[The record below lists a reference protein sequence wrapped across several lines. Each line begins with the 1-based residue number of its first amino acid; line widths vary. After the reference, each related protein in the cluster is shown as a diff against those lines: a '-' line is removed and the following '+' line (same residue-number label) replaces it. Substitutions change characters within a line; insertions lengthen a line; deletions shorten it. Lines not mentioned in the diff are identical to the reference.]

1 MTQLQTPELTPE
13 EQAHVASGG
22 RVFIVDE
29 IPGPLW
35 RVLVVEGG
43 VCRVMLKPDGM
54 DGYSTREDAELNAM
68 AIANLA
74 EDSPMVRR

>member
-1 MTQLQTPELTPE
+1 MKAQNLTPE
-13 EQAHVASGG
+13 EQTHIASGG

-35 RVLVVEGG
+35 RVLVVKGG
-43 VCRVMLKPDGM
+43 ACRVMLKPDGM
-54 DGYSTREDAELNAM
+54 GGYSNREDAELNAM
-68 AIANLA
+68 AFANLS

>member
-1 MTQLQTPELTPE
+1 MKVFTPNLTPE
-13 EQAHVASGG
+13 EQAHIASGG

-35 RVLVVEGG
+35 RVLVVKGG

-54 DGYSTREDAELNAM
+54 DGYSSREDAELSAM
-68 AIANLA
+68 AIANLS
-74 EDSPMVRR
+74 EDSPMVRC